1 MIETP
6 KDLSPI
12 WHWLARYSVKKK
24 YNKIK
29 NPKLQE
35 TNHMATKRQSLGKG
49 LDALLGIPEE
59 TTSSNQNLDIQ
70 AVASPVEAR
79 TDGRLCQLPVE
90 FLQRGKYQPRRDL
103 NPEALQDLASS
114 IEAQGVM
121 QPIVVRAIGQDKYEI
136 IAGERRWRAT
146 QQAGLDSIPAIV
158 REVSDEAAI
167 AMALIENIQRED
179 LNPIEESLA
188 LIRLQDE
195 FKLTQQQVADAV
207 GKSRSAVTNL
217 MRLASLESA
226 VQLQVER
233 GELELGHAKCL
244 LGLEG
249 IVQIQAARTVA
260 ANAMTV
266 RQTEALVKKHQNLG
280 TTKPQ
285 QNGQD
290 NSPDIMRL
298 QEELSE
304 KVGAAVQIQHSTKGA
319 GKLVFKYNSV
329 DELEGILAHLK

>member
-1 MIETP
+1 
-6 KDLSPI
+6 
-12 WHWLARYSVKKK
+12 
-24 YNKIK
+24 
-29 NPKLQE
+29 
-35 TNHMATKRQSLGKG
+35 MATKRQSLGKG
-49 LDALLGIPEE
+49 LDALLGIPEDAAISE
-59 TTSSNQNLDIQ
+59 QDSTQSTDSNS
-70 AVASPVEAR
+70 AVN
-79 TDGRLCQLPVE
+79 GKLCQLPVE

-103 NPEALQDLASS
+103 NPEALQELASS
-114 IEAQGVM
+114 IASQGVM
-121 QPIVVRAIGQDKYEI
+121 QPIVVRPIGNNKYEI

-158 REVSDEAAI
+158 REVSDEAAVV
-167 AMALIENIQRED
+167 MALIENIQRED

-217 MRLASLESA
+217 MRLASLESP

-244 LGLEG
+244 LGLDG
-249 IVQIQAARTVA
+249 NVQIQAARTVA

-266 RQTEALVKKHQNLG
+266 RQTEALVKKLQNP
-280 TTKPQ
+280 TT
-285 QNGQD
+285 QNTKIEATD
-290 NSPDIMRL
+290 SSADIMRL

-304 KVGAAVQIQHSTKGA
+304 KVGAVVQIQHSAKGA